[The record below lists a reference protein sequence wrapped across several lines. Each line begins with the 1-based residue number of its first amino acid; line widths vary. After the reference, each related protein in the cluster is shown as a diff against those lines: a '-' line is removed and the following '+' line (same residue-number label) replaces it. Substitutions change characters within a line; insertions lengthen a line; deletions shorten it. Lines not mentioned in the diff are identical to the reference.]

1 MSTSILYHAF
11 GLKGI
16 KYTATHFVADR
27 IVFSADMNHQR
38 VRCPVCGC
46 FEASFKGKR
55 RRFFFMSPIGR
66 KKCML
71 ELTLHRLKC
80 RSCSALWWPALPFMA
95 GTHRYVRSFALTV
108 LDMLRFA
115 TISSVADFL
124 GVGWDLVKNIHKE
137 RLQFLYRKIPLHKV
151 ECIGIDE
158 FSFKEGHHYM
168 TVVTDLYSGRVL
180 HAVEGKAK
188 EDIRPFL
195 KILARRGKRLEA
207 VAMDMSSAYFWA
219 VREELP
225 KVKVVFD
232 RFHVVSLMNQAI
244 DEFRR
249 GHQLE
254 LDSLGQ
260 QTLKGSRFL
269 LLRNYDSL
277 EPDRRARLDALLKV
291 NQPLFE
297 IHSMKEQLR
306 LFWELHNRKE
316 AERFLAVWCRDA
328 MNSGIKALKR
338 VGKTLG
344 AYRTG
349 LLNYFDHR
357 ITSGAV
363 EGLINKIKTLKRQ
376 AYGFRDPEY
385 FKLRLY
391 HLHTQ
396 QYSLTGGTR

>member
-16 KYTATHFVADR
+16 EYRGTSFLADTMIFR
-27 IVFSADMNHQR
+27 AEMNKQ
-38 VRCPVCGC
+38 VIRCPHCGC
-46 FEASFKGKR
+46 RRITFKGQKR
-55 RRFFFMSPIGR
+55 RWFQMGPIGR
-66 KKCML
+66 KKCL
-71 ELTLHRLKC
+71 LDLVLHRAQC
-80 RSCSALWWPALPFMA
+80 CECSTLWWPTLPFMI
-95 GTHRYVRSFALTV
+95 GTHRFVRSFALTV
-108 LDMLRFA
+108 LDLLKFG
-115 TISSVADFL
+115 TIRSVAEFL

-137 RLQFLYRKIPLHKV
+137 RLQFLYRKMPLHKV
-151 ECIGIDE
+151 RVIGIDE
-158 FSFKEGHHYM
+158 FSFKEGYHYM
-168 TVVTDLYSGRVL
+168 TVVSDLHTGRVL
-180 HAVEGKAK
+180 HAIEGKGK

-195 KILARRGKRLEA
+195 KSLARRGKKLEA
-207 VAMDMSSAYFWA
+207 VAMDMSSSYFWA
-219 VREELP
+219 VRETLP
-225 KVKVVFD
+225 RVKVVFD

-244 DEFRR
+244 DELRR
-249 GHQLE
+249 DHQAE

-277 EPDRRARLDALLKV
+277 EPDRKARLDALLKV
-291 NQPLFE
+291 NRPLFE

-306 LFWELHNRKE
+306 LFWEKTDRKE
-316 AERFLAVWCRDA
+316 AEQFLAVWCRDA
-328 MNSGIKALKR
+328 MNSGIKALKK
-338 VGKTLG
+338 VGKTLA

-376 AYGFRDPEY
+376 AYGFRDAEY

-396 QYSLTGGTR
+396 RYSLAG

>member
-16 KYTATHFVADR
+16 EYKATHFVADR
-27 IVFSADMNHQR
+27 IIFSAEMNDQW
-38 VRCPVCGC
+38 VRCPQCGC
-46 FEASFKGKR
+46 RQTTFKGRKR
-55 RRFFFMSPIGR
+55 RWFYMTPIGR

-71 ELTLHRLKC
+71 ELILHRLKC
-80 RSCSALWWPALPFMA
+80 RECSMLWWPTLPFMV
-95 GTHRYVRSFALTV
+95 GTHRFVRSFALTV
-108 LDMLRFA
+108 LDMLRFS
-115 TISSVADFL
+115 TIRSVAEYL
-124 GVGWDLVKNIHKE
+124 GVGWDMVKNIHKE
-137 RLQFLYRKIPLHKV
+137 RLQFLYRKIPLHEV
-151 ECIGIDE
+151 ITIGIDE

-168 TVVTDLYSGRVL
+168 TVVTDLDTGRVL
-180 HAVEGKAK
+180 HAVEGKGK

-195 KILARRGKRLEA
+195 KILAGKAKKLQA
-207 VAMDMSSAYFWA
+207 VAMDMSSAYFAA
-219 VREELP
+219 VIETLRG
-225 KVKVVFD
+225 VDIVFD
-232 RFHVVSLMNQAI
+232 RFHIMALMNQAI
-244 DEFRR
+244 DESRR
-249 GHQLE
+249 DQQRE
-254 LDSLGQ
+254 LDVLGQ

-269 LLRNYDSL
+269 LLHNYDSL
-277 EPDRRARLDALLKV
+277 APDRKARLDALLEV
-291 NQPLFE
+291 NGPLFV

-306 LFWELHNRKE
+306 LFWEKDDYKA
-316 AERFLAVWCRDA
+316 AEQFLAVWCRDA
-328 MNSGIKALKR
+328 MNSGIKALMR

-349 LLNYFDHR
+349 LLNYFKHR

-396 QYSLTGGTR
+396 RYSLAG

>member
-16 KYTATHFVADR
+16 EYRGTSFLADR
-27 IVFSADMNHQR
+27 VIFRAEMNKQ
-38 VRCPVCGC
+38 VIRCPHCGC
-46 FEASFKGKR
+46 RRITFKGRKR
-55 RRFFFMSPIGR
+55 RWFQMGPIGR
-66 KKCML
+66 KKCL
-71 ELTLHRLKC
+71 LDLVLHRAQC
-80 RSCSALWWPALPFMA
+80 CECSALWWPTLPFMI
-95 GTHRYVRSFALTV
+95 GTHRFVRSFALTV
-108 LDMLRFA
+108 LDLLKFG
-115 TISSVADFL
+115 TIRSVAEFL
-124 GVGWDLVKNIHKE
+124 GVGWDLIKNIHKE

-151 ECIGIDE
+151 EVVGIDE

-168 TVVTDLYSGRVL
+168 TVVTDLHTGRVL
-180 HAVEGKAK
+180 HAVEGKGK

-195 KILARRGKRLEA
+195 KSLARRGKKLQA

-219 VREELP
+219 VRETLP
-225 KVKVVFD
+225 GVKVVFD

-244 DEFRR
+244 DELRR
-249 GHQLE
+249 DHQAE

-269 LLRNYDSL
+269 LLHNYDSL
-277 EPDRRARLDALLKV
+277 EPDRKARLDALLSV
-291 NQPLFE
+291 NRPLFE

-306 LFWELHNRKE
+306 LFWEKADRKE
-316 AERFLAVWCRDA
+316 AEQFLAVWCRDA
-328 MNSGIKALKR
+328 MNSGIKALKK
-338 VGKTLG
+338 VGKTLA

-396 QYSLTGGTR
+396 RYSLAG